1 MDIEFHRL
9 SGGYCAQVVRDDG
22 VTVHVPGFDRKH
34 AVPHDL
40 AHFAAE
46 HGFGAARGFW
56 GSVAAGAMFGGMQ
69 VVSGRRPPH
78 AAERSRRI
86 IRANA
91 EQIGIAEGL
100 AGSVF
105 QAYTEDL
112 SPADA
117 VTRLAGYWSV
127 THSGPCPYDVP
138 AMARACTLLGD
149 LAGRWEVLPVGATL
163 PLNWDLPVEPPP
175 PVPKPRR
182 PGATIRSQRPPGSGA
197 GRHG

>member
-9 SGGYCAQVVRDDG
+9 SGGYRAQAVRDDG
-22 VTVHVPGFDRKH
+22 VTVLVPGFDRKH

-46 HGFGAARGFW
+46 HGFGVARGFW

-69 VVSGRRPPH
+69 VASGRRPPH

-91 EQIGIAEGL
+91 DEIGISEGL
-100 AGSVF
+100 AATVY
-105 QAYTEDL
+105 QAYTDDD
-112 SPADA
+112 SPDVAA
-117 VTRLAGYWSV
+117 ERLAAYWSV
-127 THSGPCPYDVP
+127 THTGPCPYGVP
-138 AMARACTLLGD
+138 GMTRACALLGD
-149 LAGRWEVLPVGATL
+149 LAARWAGVSVGATL
-163 PLNWDLPVEPPP
+163 RLDWDLPVERPAPRR
-175 PVPKPRR
+175 KPRR
-182 PGATIRSQRPPGSGA
+182 ATATARPRPQPGP